1 MLNTIT
7 YWRNEKEGSSK
18 VVKMKRMKIANAQK
32 KEEHPY
38 LETTGGAYQF
48 KYFGRQL
55 IST

>member
-1 MLNTIT
+1 MT
-7 YWRNEKEGSSK
+7 KEGSSK

-38 LETTGGAYQF
+38 LETTGGANQF